1 MTVQESK
8 LPFSGYLFWDA
19 DPKELDLDK
28 YPYHIISQV
37 LDFGE
42 WNDWKIIYNYYGL
55 DKITDVALNLRSME
69 RKSLSFIATVTG
81 IPENKFRCYK
91 LLHSPNVHWYF

>member
-28 YPYHIISQV
+28 YPYYFVSRV
-37 LDFGE
+37 LDCGDL
-42 WNDWKIIYNYYGL
+42 NDWIAIRNYYG
-55 DKITDVALNLRSME
+55 ME
-69 RKSLSFIATVTG
+69 KKT
-81 IPENKFRCYK
+81 
-91 LLHSPNVHWYF
+91 